1 MNDIHELPLVSVI
14 IPTYKR
20 SDSLDQAIQSV
31 LTQSYPNVEVIV
43 VDDNNPDSEWRIVTE
58 KRLENYKSN
67 PRVHYIK
74 HKCNKNGSAA
84 RNTGWRFSKAEFFC
98 FLDDDDYFYK
108 DKILIQVEFMNN
120 NRDVDLC
127 WCDYKKNGEIVFTD
141 SNIDIVRNIFLGDNT
156 PQTSGWLLNRKCI
169 EKIEGFDES
178 YYRHQDYEF
187 LLRLIKSGAKIKK
200 IDSVLYERTVT
211 DVDNNPSGR
220 KMEQIK
226 EKLFFDFSDLIDQC
240 DKKYSGFRRELKV
253 VTYISIS
260 KCYLK
265 NEDKIEGL
273 KLILKAFLADPVLTI
288 KEIVSVVRVHTCYRE
303 ENDENTSK

>member
-1 MNDIHELPLVSVI
+1 MNDIQGLTLVSVI

-31 LTQSYPNVEVIV
+31 LEQSYSNVEVIV
-43 VDDNNPDSEWRIVTE
+43 VDDNDPDSKWRKVTE

-84 RNTGWRFSKAEFFC
+84 RNTGWRFSKADFFC

-108 DKILIQVEFMNN
+108 DKILIQVEFMNSN
-120 NRDVDLC
+120 PDVDLC

-141 SNIDIVRNIFLGDNT
+141 SNIDIVRNIFLGENT
-156 PQTSGWLLNRKCI
+156 PQTSGWLLNRECI
-169 EKIEGFDES
+169 EKINGFDES

-187 LLRLIKSGAKIKK
+187 LLRLINSGAKIRK
-200 IDSVLYERTVT
+200 INSVLYERTVT
-211 DVDNNPSGR
+211 DVDNNPSGK

-240 DKKYSGFRRELKV
+240 EKRYSGFRRKLKV
-253 VTYISIS
+253 ATYISIS

-265 NEDKIEGL
+265 NEDKIAGL
-273 KLILKAFLADPVLTI
+273 KLVVKAFLADPVLTI
-288 KEIVSVVRVHTCYRE
+288 KEIISIVILHIY
-303 ENDENTSK
+303 KKGGK